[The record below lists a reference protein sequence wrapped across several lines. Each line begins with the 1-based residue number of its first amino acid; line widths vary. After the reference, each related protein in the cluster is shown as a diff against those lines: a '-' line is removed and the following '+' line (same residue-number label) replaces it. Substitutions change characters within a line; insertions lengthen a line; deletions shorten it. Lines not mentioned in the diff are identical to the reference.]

1 MSIPNKILDYMSF
14 AIPILTSLDGDAGKI
29 LVEQN
34 IGTVY
39 DPDIPLDMYEK
50 LENFYGD
57 RASRR
62 EMSRN
67 AVDKFQSFYQGEKV
81 YTKLVETL
89 ESLSGKTKK

>member
-1 MSIPNKILDYMSF
+1 MSIPNKVLDYMSF
-14 AIPILTSLDGDAGKI
+14 ALPTLTSLDGDAGKI
-29 LVEQN
+29 MVEQN

-50 LENFYGD
+50 LENFYED
-57 RASRR
+57 RVSRR

-67 AVDKFQSFYQGEKV
+67 ALDKFQTLYEGEKV
-81 YTKLVETL
+81 YTKLADTL